1 MGKATAM
8 ARAWGAALCV
18 LAALVA
24 LSSAEAESG
33 GVPLALGDS
42 VDEFVQMK
50 TSDGKGYVQ
59 LHVAKVP
66 SSAKVYKTIK
76 GKRAACQKL
85 CNKDKKCK
93 GFKITTGSGQ
103 CSLLSHSAPK
113 KKSSKK
119 KAKKKKAKKGKKP
132 DVNKLH
138 AAALKHTNAALKKVK
153 AASKASSKAAKKGMK
168 KAAKSAKKAQANAK
182 KVTKSAKKAQKK
194 AVKKAKKAAKKTAKV
209 AKKQLT

>member
-1 MGKATAM
+1 MGIISGAM
-8 ARAWGAALCV
+8 VRAWALCV

-119 KAKKKKAKKGKKP
+119 KANKKKKAKKAKNAKGKKAKKKAKTGKKP

-153 AASKASSKAAKKGMK
+153 
-168 KAAKSAKKAQANAK
+168 
-182 KVTKSAKKAQKK
+182 V
-194 AVKKAKKAAKKTAKV
+194 
-209 AKKQLT
+209 

>member
-119 KAKKKKAKKGKKP
+119 KAKKKKAKKAKNAKGKKAKKKAKTGKKP

-182 KVTKSAKKAQKK
+182 KVTKSAKK
-194 AVKKAKKAAKKTAKV
+194 
-209 AKKQLT
+209 